1 MLRRNFKNKQQETD
15 GKKNHYNK
23 NKKIDEKKRQKTCQ
37 VNISHVGKA
46 EVSTWAL
53 QPEFFYS

>member
-23 NKKIDEKKRQKTCQ
+23 NKKIDEKKRQK
-37 VNISHVGKA
+37 NLPSKHKSRG
-46 EVSTWAL
+46 
-53 QPEFFYS
+53 